1 MRERLTLKIG
11 QMWPYRNMTEMSKY
25 GIELHSKLEAET
37 GFATG
42 GKQCGSVNVAATPE
56 LMQVLRK

>member
-1 MRERLTLKIG
+1 
-11 QMWPYRNMTEMSKY
+11 MWPYRNMTEMSKY